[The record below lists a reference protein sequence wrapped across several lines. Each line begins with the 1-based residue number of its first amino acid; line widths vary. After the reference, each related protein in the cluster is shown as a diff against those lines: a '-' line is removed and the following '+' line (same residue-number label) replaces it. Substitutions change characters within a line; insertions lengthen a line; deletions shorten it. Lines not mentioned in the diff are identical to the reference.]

1 MLKINTL
8 HNIDIESL
16 MSSYLKK
23 NEYVPEKVRKVVKY
37 LYEND
42 VGFILSRNKKAE
54 SCKDARS
61 KRNRLGHVGI
71 TLFEELKSFVGK
83 IILKSGKEYIIAI
96 HCRAHVDISY
106 EKVSKALDTDGKL
119 VRLEDEEL
127 NKIFGL
133 EYATVNPILL
143 SCEKIQQIFDTGIF
157 ESIVKIPGTMMTN
170 AGDKTWAIEFD
181 PKVLIKVIPNV
192 LIADIS
198 GDKKSLLRHENLNIV
213 NPKSIG
219 IITGN
224 GPDSGI
230 ALHQIL
236 NDYIINFKGKHH
248 FSGDISLP
256 KVHMLSLPEMG
267 LSMELKYR
275 ETATWNALSVACKQL
290 CKKDIKILAVACNTC
305 QYFGPE
311 IKKIC
316 DVFDVEF
323 ISMSETVMKYV
334 IKNIKNE
341 ENGIKD
347 FAIIGIDTV
356 AGLGEFSAFRDL
368 AKFNPISVDQK
379 IIKEIHEIGYQVKQQ
394 NNTSGFQKLEQI
406 FDKRINTKNFIVA
419 LTELSIIIR
428 NNKKSTT
435 KKGKVIVDTLDL
447 YGKEIAK
454 ASLSFRPY
462 GQKNEEEM
470 EKKST

>member
-8 HNIDIESL
+8 HRIDTECLI
-16 MSSYLKK
+16 SSHLKK
-23 NEYVPEKVRKVVKY
+23 NEYVPEKVCKVVKF
-37 LYEND
+37 LYDNN

-83 IILKSGKEYIIAI
+83 IIPESGKEYIVAI
-96 HCRAHVDISY
+96 HCRAHVEISF
-106 EKVSKALDTDGKL
+106 EKVLNTLDTDGKL
-119 VRLEDEEL
+119 VRLENEEL

-143 SCEKIQQIFDTGIF
+143 SCEKIPQIFDTGTL

-181 PKVLIKVIPNV
+181 PKVLIKAIPNAV
-192 LIADIS
+192 IADIS
-198 GDKKSLLRHENLNIV
+198 GDKKSLLSHENVNIV

-230 ALHQIL
+230 ALIQII
-236 NDYIINFKGKHH
+236 NDYIINLKGKQH

-256 KVHMLSLPEMG
+256 IVHMLSLPEMG

-275 ETATWNALSVACKQL
+275 ETATWNALSAACKQL
-290 CKKDIKILAVACNTC
+290 CKNDIKILAIACNTC
-305 QYFGPE
+305 QYFGPKIQE
-311 IKKIC
+311 IC
-316 DVFDVEF
+316 DNFGVEF
-323 ISMSETVMKYV
+323 ISMPKAV
-334 IKNIKNE
+334 IEYIENE
-341 ENGIKD
+341 ENNMKD

-356 AGLGEFSAFRDL
+356 AGLGDFSAFRDL
-368 AKFNPISVDQK
+368 SKYNPISVDQK
-379 IIKEIHEIGYQVKQQ
+379 VIKEIHEIGYQVKQQ
-394 NNTSGFQKLEQI
+394 NNKSGFQKLEQI
-406 FDKRINTKNFIVA
+406 FDKRINAKNFIIA

-428 NNKKSTT
+428 NSKKSTT
-435 KKGKVIVDTLDL
+435 KKRKGILDTLDL

-454 ASLSFRPY
+454 ASLGLRLSD
-462 GQKNEEEM
+462 
-470 EKKST
+470 KKG